1 MPLIQDLRR
10 QRQANLWFKASLA
23 YKTEFLE
30 GQVYIEKPYL
40 KNQTKP
46 NQTKPNQT
54 KSNKRQ
60 TNKTK

>member
-1 MPLIQDLRR
+1 MINKLYISRLDMVPLSLIQDLRR

-40 KNQTKP
+40 K
-46 NQTKPNQT
+46 
-54 KSNKRQ
+54 
-60 TNKTK
+60 